1 MSDVALALIQYDPHG
16 ALFDQSVRM
25 LPRLQQVFADIA
37 VFANA
42 ATASHSIAYLRQHG
56 VRVQAEATQ
65 VGLNHLG
72 WFRRAAVQLAL
83 RGPCPSILYCDF
95 DRILHWIEFHPQEL
109 IDVAQRLTQNDF
121 TILGRTPRAFATH
134 PRLQRDTEAII
145 NHVFERITDRAW
157 DTGAGARGLSRRA
170 AEAIVTGCLD
180 DQISNDVTW
189 PLCLQ
194 QQGGFTLGYIAT
206 EGLEFETPDR
216 FPAEVAQA
224 GGVAQWSEQLDDD
237 PQHWAARLE
246 LARIE
251 VAAMLPYTR
260 QGDTP

>member
-1 MSDVALALIQYDPHG
+1 MIDVALALIQYDPNG
-16 ALFDQSVRM
+16 ALYDQTVRV

-37 VFANA
+37 IYANA
-42 ATASHSIAYLRQHG
+42 ATAPHSIAFLREQG
-56 VRVQAEATQ
+56 VRVTAEVSQ

-72 WFRRAAVQLAL
+72 WFRRAAVELAL
-83 RGPCPSILYCDF
+83 SGPCSFILYCDF
-95 DRILHWIEFHPQEL
+95 DRILHWMEFHPEEL
-109 IDVAQRLTQNDF
+109 IDVAQQITAHDF

-145 NHVFERITDRAW
+145 NHVFERVSDRAW

-170 AEAIVTGCLD
+170 AEAIVSGCLD

-189 PLCLQ
+189 PLCLLQ
-194 QQGGFTLGYIAT
+194 MGGFTLGTIET

-216 FPAEVAQA
+216 FPDEVARA

-237 PQHWAARLE
+237 PQHWANRLE

-251 VAAMLPYTR
+251 VEAMLPFAR
-260 QGDTP
+260 S

>member
-1 MSDVALALIQYDPHG
+1 MSDVALALIHYDPNG
-16 ALFDQSVRM
+16 SLFDQTVRV
-25 LPRLQQVFADIA
+25 LPRLQHVFADIA

-42 ATASHSIAYLRQHG
+42 ATAPRSIDYLRRHG
-56 VRVQAEATQ
+56 ARVVAEATQ

-83 RGPCPSILYCDF
+83 QGPCSFILYCDF
-95 DRILHWIEFHPQEL
+95 DRILHWMEFHSQEL
-109 IDVAQRLTQNDF
+109 SDVAQRLTQYDF
-121 TILGRTPRAFATH
+121 TVLGRTARAFAMH
-134 PRLQRDTEAII
+134 PRIQRDTEAII
-145 NHVFERITDRAW
+145 NHVFERVSGWAW

-170 AEAIVTGCLD
+170 AETIVAGCLD

-189 PLCLQ
+189 PLCLRQ
-194 QQGGFTLGYIAT
+194 RGGFTLGFIET
-206 EGLEFETPDR
+206 EGLEFETADR

-237 PQHWAARLE
+237 PQHWATRLE

-251 VAAMLPYTR
+251 VAAMLSFTR
-260 QGDTP
+260 GEP

>member
-1 MSDVALALIQYDPHG
+1 MNEVALALIHYDPGG
-16 ALFDQSVRM
+16 ALFDQTARV
-25 LPRLQQVFADIA
+25 LPRLPQVFADIA

-42 ATASHSIAYLRQHG
+42 ATAPRSIAYLRDHG
-56 VRVQAEATQ
+56 VRVTAEASQ

-83 RGPCPSILYCDF
+83 QGPCPFILYCDF
-95 DRILHWIEFHPQEL
+95 DRILHWMEFHPQEL
-109 IDVAQRLTQNDF
+109 SDVAQQIAAHDF

-145 NHVFERITDRAW
+145 NHVFARITDRTW

-170 AEAIVTGCLD
+170 AETIALDCLD

-194 QQGGFTLGYIAT
+194 QLGGFTLGYIET

-251 VAAMLPYTR
+251 VAAMLPYAKS
-260 QGDTP
+260 

>member
-1 MSDVALALIQYDPHG
+1 MTEVALALIHYDPTG
-16 ALFDQSVRM
+16 SLFDQTVRV

-37 VFANA
+37 IFANA
-42 ATASHSIAYLRQHG
+42 ATAPHSIGYLREQG
-56 VRVQAEATQ
+56 VRVKAEA
-65 VGLNHLG
+65 VEEGFSVIG
-72 WFRRAAVQLAL
+72 KFRRAAVELAL
-83 RGPCPSILYCDF
+83 QGPCPFMLYCDF
-95 DRILHWIEFHPQEL
+95 DRILHWMEFHPQEL
-109 IDVAQRLTQNDF
+109 IDVSQQIAVHDF

-134 PRLQRDTEAII
+134 PRIQRDTEAII
-145 NHVFERITDRAW
+145 NHVFERVSDRAW

-194 QQGGFTLGYIAT
+194 QRGGFTLGYIET

-237 PQHWAARLE
+237 VQHWAMRLE

-251 VAAMLPYTR
+251 VAAMQPFAR
-260 QGDTP
+260 S